1 MLPGNHVNNGGKTV
15 KFVHMCTLMQLY
27 LISSLTVV
35 GLLHLTVCL
44 QGTVTDWKVWACN
57 TNRKRQNI
65 WQCVL
70 SSQGNFWGLFQSD
83 SVKILENYLLMSWYQ
98 DEFIF
103 SLQYFFPWDIVP
115 FQKVSSVTSDLT
127 LKRLIRFCH
136 WTLRI
141 CQGAGGSWHRRKAS
155 WQTVLLTNTQTKP
168 EVIWSKSQ
176 VKSIFKANHVRS
188 QIAVRLKEKVKSQ
201 VIQSSKQWLKSKVT
215 QVTQVCV
222 CFIHCVS

>member
-1 MLPGNHVNNGGKTV
+1 MN
-15 KFVHMCTLMQLY
+15 LY
-27 LISSLTVV
+27 
-35 GLLHLTVCL
+35 
-44 QGTVTDWKVWACN
+44 
-57 TNRKRQNI
+57 
-65 WQCVL
+65 
-70 SSQGNFWGLFQSD
+70 FLFST
-83 SVKILENYLLMSWYQ
+83 
-98 DEFIF
+98 F
-103 SLQYFFPWDIVP
+103 SPWDIVP

-215 QVTQVCV
+215 QVTQVFV
-222 CFIHCVS
+222 CFIHCVSWWHLYKICNYILIFTLGVGGDGGEVTGELAANRARVLPVCL